1 MKQFLRITGLAMVL
15 ILQSC
20 SLQPAAWTPEE
31 KPALTGAYAENDLL
45 TSTEWIDL
53 EGFAGPEDIAVG
65 TDGYLYTSVHP
76 EGNFNEGKVI
86 KISPEGKITTFCN
99 TGSWLAGLHFD
110 ADGNLIGCDS
120 QRGLIKMNKNGEITV
135 LAREDEKG
143 NPILIPNDVD
153 IAKDGQ
159 IYFSSTSSQHH
170 FSVKNARRIILEA
183 KPDGGL
189 YRYDPKT
196 ELVETLIDSSYF
208 GNGVALSAEEDFVL
222 MVDLTK
228 YRVMRHWLK
237 GEKKGTTDLFISNLP
252 GLPNGISR
260 RQDGS
265 FWLGFTTR
273 RSDALDKLQSKP
285 RLKQLVFALPIW
297 MQPKQEKFGMIM
309 HLSANGKVIK
319 TYYDPTG
326 EYVSEA
332 ASIEEHDGYLY
343 LGGDLIDH
351 IGKYKLPD

>member
-1 MKQFLRITGLAMVL
+1 MKQIIRITGLAGL
-15 ILQSC
+15 FFLQSC
-20 SLQPAAWTPEE
+20 SLQPAAWTPQE
-31 KPALTGAYAENDLL
+31 KPALEGAYAENSLL
-45 TSTEWIDL
+45 TNTEWIDL

-65 TDGYLYTSVHP
+65 SDGYLYTSVHP
-76 EGNFNEGKVI
+76 IGNFNDGKVI
-86 KISPEGKITTFCN
+86 KISPDGKITTFCN

-110 ADGNLIGCDS
+110 ANNNLIGCDS
-120 QRGLIKMNKNGEITV
+120 QRGLIQMNKDGEITV
-135 LAREDEKG
+135 LANKDENGKA
-143 NPILIPNDVD
+143 ILIPNDVD
-153 IAKDGQ
+153 IAKDGR
-159 IYFSSTSSQHH
+159 IYFSSTSSRHQ

-189 YRYDPKT
+189 YRYNPETKK
-196 ELVETLIDSSYF
+196 VETLIDSSYF
-208 GNGVALSAEEDFVL
+208 GNGVALSAAEDFVL

-228 YRVMRHWLK
+228 YRVVRYWLK

-285 RLKQLVFALPIW
+285 RLKQIVFALPLW

-309 HLSANGKVIK
+309 HLSAKGEVIK

-326 EYVSEA
+326 EAVSEA
-332 ASIEEHDGYLY
+332 ASIEEHEGYLY

-351 IGKYKLPD
+351 NGKLKLPD